1 MIHAERIVEV
11 ARSWLGVP
19 FLHQGRSRRGVDC
32 AGLVIV
38 VGRAVGGFPPD
49 WDFRNYQ
56 RQEHPRQ
63 MIRLMDEQLRR
74 RIDGEPERVG
84 DIVVMHPKGSTSW
97 HMGIVAGRTVVHAWS
112 QVGKVIESPLTHEW
126 VYRRRAVY
134 AYPEDA

>member
-1 MIHAERIVEV
+1 MTPQQIITE
-11 ARSWLGVP
+11 ARSWLDVP

-38 VGRAVGGFPPD
+38 VGRAVGGFAPD

-63 MIRLMDEQLRR
+63 MLRLMDENLHKREY
-74 RIDGEPERVG
+74 GEREQVG
-84 DIVVMHPKGSTSW
+84 DIVVMHPRGSTSW
-97 HMGIVAGRTVVHAWS
+97 HMGIVCGATVVHAWS
-112 QVGKVIESPLTHEW
+112 QIGKVIESPLTHEW

-134 AYPEDA
+134 AYPEGA

>member
-38 VGRAVGGFPPD
+38 VGREVGGFAPD

-63 MIRLMDEQLRR
+63 MLRLMDENLHKRTN
-74 RIDGEPERVG
+74 GEPERVG
-84 DIVVMHPKGSTSW
+84 DIVVIHPKGSTSW
-97 HMGIVAGRTVVHAWS
+97 HMGIVTGPRVVHAWS
-112 QVGKVIESPLTHEW
+112 VAGKVIESPLTAEW

-134 AYPEDA
+134 SYPGGA

>member
-1 MIHAERIVEV
+1 MTPQAIIIE
-11 ARSWLGVP
+11 ARSWVGVP

-38 VGRAVGGFPPD
+38 VGRAIGGFPPQ

-63 MIRLMDEQLRR
+63 MQRLMDEHLLRR
-74 RIDGEPERVG
+74 TDGEPERVG
-84 DIVVMHPKGSTSW
+84 DIVVIHPKGSTSW
-97 HMGIVAGRTVVHAWS
+97 HMGIVIGSLVVHAYS
-112 QVGKVIESPLTHEW
+112 LEGRVVESPLTSEW

-134 AYPEDA
+134 SYPGVG

>member
-1 MIHAERIVEV
+1 MIDPPRIVEE

-19 FLHQGRSRRGVDC
+19 FVHQGRSRRGVDC

-63 MIRLMDEQLRR
+63 MIRLMDEHLSRR
-74 RIDGEPERVG
+74 TDGEPERVG
-84 DIVVMHPKGSTSW
+84 DIVVIHPKGSTSW
-97 HMGIVAGRTVVHAWS
+97 HMGIVVGSTVINAWS
-112 QVGKVIESPLTHEW
+112 RAGEVVESPLTAEW

-134 AYPEDA
+134 SYPGGA